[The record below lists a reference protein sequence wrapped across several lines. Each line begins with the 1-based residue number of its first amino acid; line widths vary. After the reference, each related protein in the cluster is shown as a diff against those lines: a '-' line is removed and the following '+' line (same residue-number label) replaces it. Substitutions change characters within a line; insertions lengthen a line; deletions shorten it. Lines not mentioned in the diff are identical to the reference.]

1 MGKRIFLFLLTNL
14 AVVVT
19 LSIVLSVLGVGRYI
33 DPDGGLNIQAL
44 AIFCFVWGM
53 GGAFISL
60 QMSRWIAKRATGMKL
75 VDGQTGRAELD
86 WLYATVA
93 RLTRQANLPMPEV
106 GVYDSPEVNAFATGP
121 SKSRSLVAVSSGLL
135 RAMRQEE
142 VEGVLAHEVAHIANG
157 DMVTMTLLQGVM
169 NAFVMFL
176 ARIIA
181 FALASRGGERDD
193 RGGGVSWIA
202 VIALEIVLG
211 ILGSLVTAWFS
222 RQREFRADH
231 GGATLAGRDRMIGAL
246 RRLASNSE
254 LVETQHQALATLKI
268 NGRRGWMVLFSTH
281 PPLEA
286 RIAALERF
294 Q

>member
-19 LSIVLSVLGVGRYI
+19 LSIVLNLLGVGRYI
-33 DPDGGLNIQAL
+33 SPDGGLDIQAL
-44 AIFCFVWGM
+44 AIFCLIWGM

-60 QMSRWIAKRATGMKL
+60 QMSRWMAKRATGVKL
-75 VDGQTGRAELD
+75 VDGQTGRTELD
-86 WLYATVA
+86 WLHTTIT
-93 RLTRQANLPMPEV
+93 RLTQQANLPMPEV
-106 GVYDSPEVNAFATGP
+106 GVYESAEVNAFATGP

-135 RAMRQEE
+135 RAMRPEE

-176 ARIIA
+176 ARLIA
-181 FALASRGGERDD
+181 FGMRSNDSRDSRGS
-193 RGGGVSWIA
+193 SWM
-202 VIALEIVLG
+202 VVMALEIGLG
-211 ILGSLVTAWFS
+211 MLGSLVTAWFS
-222 RQREFRADH
+222 RQREFRADR
-231 GGATLAGRDRMIGAL
+231 GGATLAGREHMLAAL
-246 RRLASNSE
+246 RRLASSRE
-254 LVETQHQALATLKI
+254 LVDTQHPALATLKI
-268 NGRRGWMVLFSTH
+268 NGTRGWMAFLSTH

-294 Q
+294 A